1 MEEVETGVG
10 GLAGMNKEGSVA
22 IEEMMAMYRVILGI
36 SLGSFARKGSM
47 SWPNAPPNGFA
58 RLMIAVAET
67 LPLGLN
73 HKSEYLV
80 GAESTK
86 GCAKPMII
94 WPNMVSGK
102 DGGEV
107 RVPA

>member
-1 MEEVETGVG
+1 MF
-10 GLAGMNKEGSVA
+10 
-22 IEEMMAMYRVILGI
+22 GI
-36 SLGSFARKGSM
+36 SLGFVARKGSM

-58 RLMIAVAET
+58 KLITAVAET
-67 LPLGLN
+67 RPRGLN

-80 GAESTK
+80 GAESTN

-94 WPNMVSGK
+94 CPNMVSGK